1 MRLID
6 TDNLKYSCISDECGL
21 TGCNYCLYNVITE
34 YEIDKTPT
42 VPAIP
47 ISVIEQIKKEILNK
61 ENYSIGSEMYMNGE
75 LIDADISVGIVLEII
90 DKHIKEYT
98 E

>member
-47 ISVIEQIKKEILNK
+47 ISDIEQIKTEIK
-61 ENYSIGSEMYMNGE
+61 NYLEDEKYSDDG
-75 LIDADISVGIVLEII
+75 ISDVGIGLELALNII
-90 DKHIKEYT
+90 NRVIKEYT